1 LQTREISSKAIVRL
15 IAVDQT
21 FKKSLRMNLTID
33 LKVQEGLQDGESSGR
48 SPGSRN
54 DKNLAEI

>member
-15 IAVDQT
+15 IAVNQN
-21 FKKSLRMNLTID
+21 FKKLLHVNVTND
-33 LKVQEGLQDGESSGR
+33 LKVQGGLEDGESSGR

-54 DKNLAEI
+54 DKNLAEV